1 MFTQRDVSGSKIS
14 DEMTSLPVAI
24 TSLSYNIHSK
34 TSSDRA
40 VGGRLSSCV
49 MVHGA

>member
-14 DEMTSLPVAI
+14 DEITSLPVAI

-34 TSSDRA
+34 ASFDRA

-49 MVHGA
+49 VVHGA